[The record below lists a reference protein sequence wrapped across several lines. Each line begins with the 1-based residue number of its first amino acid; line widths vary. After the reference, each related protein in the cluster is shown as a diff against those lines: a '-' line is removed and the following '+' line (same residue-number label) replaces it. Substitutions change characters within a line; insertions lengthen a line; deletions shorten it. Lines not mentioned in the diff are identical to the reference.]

1 MSFFLFFETSRKEG
15 SIIDDEM
22 SLEVDRRES
31 RLIILIFLKKERK
44 RSLLRVKG
52 EWRREFEESDEDSI
66 AVVENGRGSN
76 QG

>member
-52 EWRREFEESDEDSI
+52 EWRREFEEPDEDSI